1 MKKFF
6 MIAACFLFLFKGEV
20 AHAQEGKIKLQD
32 VTNGVYWPK
41 QIDGVNPMND
51 GESYTQLSPDH
62 KRIVRHSFKTGKE
75 IATVFDVETARG
87 SKNSRALTAISCRLM
102 SIASSY
108 RQKQK
113 ASTVA
118 HTPLCITSMTF
129 ATTRLSRSQKA
140 VRSRFLFSLPMETSL
155 PLPGATTSSL
165 LSCSLAM
172 QRCR

>member
-87 SKNSRALTAISCRLM
+87 SKKLPRIDGYIM
-102 SIASSY
+102 SPDEHRILI
-108 RQKQK
+108 QTETKM
-113 ASTVA
+113 
-118 HTPLCITSMTF
+118 CIRDRNLIPAYF
-129 ATTRLSRSQKA
+129 A
-140 VRSRFLFSLPMETSL
+140 P
-155 PLPGATTSSL
+155 
-165 LSCSLAM
+165 
-172 QRCR
+172 